1 MFKCFVLGLLLLGMS
16 AEVKAEV
23 PPELQGFEF
32 LEDALPKDE
41 FGSTNRK
48 KDSNSRRSM
57 QKDIIPQIVEKIPEV
72 ASFNIQ
78 NAEQVFCYH
87 VEKREKDYK
96 GYTIG
101 NYKVVDYCGE
111 LDFGTQTTTYE
122 ALFTR
127 SPNII
132 TTIANCRIVPKVML
146 RFVRGVDVVDVLL
159 SSPCSSFTVFYA
171 GKYKSFNIKQGIIDD
186 VISQFDKK
194 RDEFLSPSL
203 VKQTV
208 ANASIESAE
217 DSYKLEKNKKELEEL
232 EEGKEEVK
240 EKKQEKKSGWGNLK
254 LKM

>member
-1 MFKCFVLGLLLLGMS
+1 MMLKYLVLGLLLFGVS
-16 AEVKAEV
+16 ADVRAEL

-48 KDSNSRRSM
+48 KEGNSKRSM
-57 QKDIIPQIVEKIPEV
+57 QKDIIPQIVERIPEL

-87 VEKREKDYK
+87 IEKRTKDYK

-101 NYKVVDYCGE
+101 NYKIVDYCGE

-132 TTIANCRIVPKVML
+132 TTIANCKIAPKVML
-146 RFVRGVDVVDVLL
+146 RFVRGVDAVDVLL
-159 SSPCSSFTVFYA
+159 SSPCPSFTVFYG

-194 RDEFLSPSL
+194 REEFMSPSL
-203 VKQTV
+203 IKQTV
-208 ANASIESAE
+208 ANAKVETAE
-217 DSYKLEKNKKELEEL
+217 DSYEIEKNKKELEEFD
-232 EEGKEEVK
+232 KEEVVEEK
-240 EKKQEKKSGWGNLK
+240 PEKKKGWGNLK